1 MAIDPR
7 IVATIFNVVALLGVL
22 GLTAWLGLTIL
33 RGRTRWPKL
42 LLPILALVFTFA
54 AMALV
59 TFPFSFGASTE
70 SQVQQTIEVD
80 R

>member
-1 MAIDPR
+1 MTIDPR
-7 IVATIFNVVALLGVL
+7 IVATILNVVALLGVL
-22 GLTAWLGLTIL
+22 GLIAWLGLRIL
-33 RGRTRWPKL
+33 RGRSRWPK
-42 LLPILALVFTFA
+42 PILALIFTFA